1 MAKPM
6 ARHVVADVEALRP
19 PTAKILARSFK
30 KIFSEASLFALH
42 ETQVDSQ
49 G

>member
-19 PTAKILARSFK
+19 PTAKILARSL
-30 KIFSEASLFALH
+30 SEASLFALH